1 MSTVSSVSTSNAYG
15 YSLALTSAGVAAG
28 SNAQAV
34 KAQAAAIQS
43 SLVSTLVSLGNN
55 NSSSALTYNASGLL
69 SSLQPA
75 SSNATTAISRAQ
87 SAQNAVLAA
96 DNAITQ
102 ALSSLASGSAAKQ
115 TSTDIYSLLGLTTAA
130 GSGNFL
136 GLTQGSL
143 LNSTVTGGSKAQT
156 SQSAVLAAQYAVTQT
171 LNSLTASPAS
181 TLSSIGI

>member
-15 YSLALTSAGVAAG
+15 YSLALTSAGVAAS

-55 NSSSALTYNASGLL
+55 NSSSALTYNAAGLL
-69 SSLQPA
+69 SSFQPV
-75 SSNATTAISRAQ
+75 STNTTAISSAQ

-102 ALSSLASGSAAKQ
+102 TLSSLASGSAAKQ

-130 GSGNFL
+130 GSDNFL